1 MTPLARLSVFA
12 DHFADTT
19 AQYITVTELAE
30 MAAAPRVGAKKE
42 APLITPFES
51 AHKRGEHAQ
60 AAMYAAVV
68 IDHDTDNKTEAGIR
82 TLYGAGGLDVCYLAF
97 TSSHHQQEK
106 GSEPAANRWKVIV
119 PFARPVEAET
129 AAELSAG
136 IACRLASDSAQARK
150 QQGFYAPS
158 KLAADAPYI
167 AITDRLGEPWEWLQ
181 PDDADSAFIRE
192 ALLGWEA
199 LEQERQAKARQAIPK
214 PRPAS
219 VNASAGIVGLILA
232 SYDLAYLLAERGY
245 KRRGSRYLSPWS
257 SSGIAGVVLLER
269 DGKQV
274 VYSHHGDTDP
284 LSALNHEG
292 HALDVADVLCALQYG
307 GDYNA
312 MIREEA
318 AKLDPAG
325 QKQRQREYMQAE
337 EQQEAAAQPQPVNVA
352 LFDPAPPLNLFG
364 KLEPPA
370 LPLDLLPDA
379 IAGYAQ
385 DQGELIGADPA
396 AMAMFSLAVAAACIH
411 DDIRIQPKRHDP
423 TWTESARLW
432 VGVIGDPSTKK
443 SPLLKK
449 AAGPAYSVDSRWR
462 KAHNKALV
470 EWEKACKEAK
480 SAKEEEPPLPVG
492 KRLIVEDVTTAKL
505 QDILAA
511 IEPRGVL
518 VIRDELSGW
527 LGSMDAYKNG
537 AGSVDKPAWLEFY
550 NGGPKVFD
558 RVARG
563 SGYVDNWSG
572 CVVGGIQPSVIRA
585 YANAAEH
592 DGLLQR
598 FMLLH
603 AGTARQ
609 GQDRPPCEFARL
621 DYGVVIEH
629 LAELSPSSHPV
640 TLSEAAHQHREDLDA
655 KIHAL
660 MTNHHNLFLTA
671 ALGKWSG
678 LFARLLLTIHCIE
691 TAIEHQYPT
700 SRPVSGETAEKVAEL
715 MWRILLPHAAKFY
728 ESMDPYENPTKD
740 LARLILAKD
749 WSRFTV
755 KRDFS
760 REWKASRSMKPWE
773 IKATL
778 ERLEGFNWIAPDA
791 ATGLNADGLPKAYF
805 VNPEVHQQYREQA
818 AIERQRRAEVAA
830 TMAELSA

>member
-106 GSEPAANRWKVIV
+106 GSEPAANRWKVVV

-325 QKQRQREYMQAE
+325 QKQRQREYMQ
-337 EQQEAAAQPQPVNVA
+337 Q
-352 LFDPAPPLNLFG
+352 
-364 KLEPPA
+364 
-370 LPLDLLPDA
+370 
-379 IAGYAQ
+379 
-385 DQGELIGADPA
+385 
-396 AMAMFSLAVAAACIH
+396 
-411 DDIRIQPKRHDP
+411 R
-423 TWTESARLW
+423 
-432 VGVIGDPSTKK
+432 
-443 SPLLKK
+443 
-449 AAGPAYSVDSRWR
+449 
-462 KAHNKALV
+462 
-470 EWEKACKEAK
+470 
-480 SAKEEEPPLPVG
+480 
-492 KRLIVEDVTTAKL
+492 DVTTAQL
-505 QDILAA
+505 VPDSD
-511 IEPRGVL
+511 EPARPHPLTRIVEIG
-518 VIRDELSGW
+518 E
-527 LGSMDAYKNG
+527 APEP
-537 AGSVDKPAWLEFY
+537 PAWLLPGFIAEGVVMIAGGHGVGKTTALLPLALAVAGIHPDEYELAPDHWRHVVYITEDTHQAQRIITGYGEWLDWPGGRGTPGQIKERLHIVEAYRDGAVYVALAGAFY
-550 NGGPKVFD
+550 REKFTRTVTVTGIDDQPRTVELLPLVVIDTLAATIHLENENDNSEASKAIATLKQQFEGLPVWIVGHTAKANLGRSD
-558 RVARG
+558 AITARG
-563 SGYVDNWSG
+563 ASAFEADANQVLYLVSEADKGRWLVRGKTRFESPWSELEIHSHSDTKQVINRFGQAEDLTLRWAIPTPPQKDRAQRSEQARAERSEQEKEAMRLSILSAVQEAFNEGQRLNRTAVRGKIGGRAETVGSAVDALLADGWLYEVEILKTERLKG
-572 CVVGGIQPSVIRA
+572 KPSFLVALTEEERA
-585 YANAAEH
+585 
-592 DGLLQR
+592 R
-598 FMLLH
+598 FVETGAIPEYKLEI
-603 AGTARQ
+603 
-609 GQDRPPCEFARL
+609 PP
-621 DYGVVIEH
+621 
-629 LAELSPSSHPV
+629 SWKKQPV
-640 TLSEAAHQHREDLDA
+640 TEP
-655 KIHAL
+655 IP
-660 MTNHHNLFLTA
+660 
-671 ALGKWSG
+671 
-678 LFARLLLTIHCIE
+678 E
-691 TAIEHQYPT
+691 TC
-700 SRPVSGETAEKVAEL
+700 
-715 MWRILLPHAAKFY
+715 
-728 ESMDPYENPTKD
+728 
-740 LARLILAKD
+740 
-749 WSRFTV
+749 
-755 KRDFS
+755 
-760 REWKASRSMKPWE
+760 
-773 IKATL
+773 
-778 ERLEGFNWIAPDA
+778 
-791 ATGLNADGLPKAYF
+791 
-805 VNPEVHQQYREQA
+805 
-818 AIERQRRAEVAA
+818 
-830 TMAELSA
+830 